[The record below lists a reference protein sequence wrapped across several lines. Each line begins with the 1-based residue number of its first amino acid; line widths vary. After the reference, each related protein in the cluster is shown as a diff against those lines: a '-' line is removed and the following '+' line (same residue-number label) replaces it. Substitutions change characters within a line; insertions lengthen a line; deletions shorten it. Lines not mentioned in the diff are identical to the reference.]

1 MLYESMKLNNEIKNK
16 FDDIDGKIDFAI
28 ELCQTLQQENSDLML
43 KIEDLEMQLDKKSV
57 VEEEF
62 SEQEALIQSKIDGLL
77 KKLNYFSNGVSGD

>member
-43 KIEDLEMQLDKKSV
+43 KIEDLEMQLDKKKCCRRRIFRTRS
-57 VEEEF
+57 F
-62 SEQEALIQSKIDGLL
+62 DPIK
-77 KKLNYFSNGVSGD
+77 N